1 LVVLLSAVAAAPR
14 FLPSEDRQTTLGPS
28 PVVELAPAAQPK
40 TEEMR
45 SAGIASQTPAI
56 LASETPSSTF
66 AAATEATAKV
76 PATSEQEPV
85 SEMPRT
91 IRLLAWVGIVV
102 LAFLTLAGFWFG
114 FLLPARRVRRFPVV
128 RR

>member
-1 LVVLLSAVAAAPR
+1 LVVLLSAVVAAPR

-28 PVVELAPAAQPK
+28 PVAELAPAAQPK

-66 AAATEATAKV
+66 AATEATAKV
-76 PATSEQEPV
+76 LATSEQEPV

-102 LAFLTLAGFWFG
+102 LAVLTLAGFWFG
-114 FLLPARRVRRFPVV
+114 FLLPARWVRRFPVV